1 LAATVLIA
9 SSFLAGCATPY
20 QQSNN
25 SQNYPQPSSQG
36 YNNNQGYNN
45 QQGYNTQYGVIDS
58 IQVSRASNSGGIGAG
73 SIVGGLVGGLLGNQV
88 GGGTGRA
95 VATAAGVVGGAV
107 VGNQVEQNRS
117 AGREVY
123 QVNVR
128 LDSGQYESITLDNVN
143 DLRVGNRVRIENGRV
158 YRY

>member
-1 LAATVLIA
+1 M
-9 SSFLAGCATPY
+9 
-20 QQSNN
+20 
-25 SQNYPQPSSQG
+25 
-36 YNNNQGYNN
+36 
-45 QQGYNTQYGVIDS
+45 
-58 IQVSRASNSGGIGAG
+58 
-73 SIVGGLVGGLLGNQV
+73 LGNQV

-128 LDSGQYESITLDNVN
+128 LDNGQYESITLDNVN
-143 DLRVGNRVRIENGRV
+143 DLRVGNRVRVENGRV

>member
-1 LAATVLIA
+1 MKTTTTLAVTALFA
-9 SSFLAGCATPY
+9 SSLLAGCATPY

-25 SQNYPQPSSQG
+25 SQSYPQSSS
-36 YNNNQGYNN
+36 QGYNN
-45 QQGYNTQYGVIDS
+45 QQGYSTQYGVIDS
-58 IQVSRASNSGGIGAG
+58 IQVSRAANSGGPGAG
-73 SIVGGLVGGLLGNQV
+73 AVIGGLVGGLLGNQV

-128 LDSGQYESITLDNVN
+128 LDNGQYEAITQDNVN
-143 DLRVGNRVRIENGRV
+143 DLRVGNRVRVENGRV

>member
-1 LAATVLIA
+1 MKTTITLAATVLFA
-9 SSFLAGCATPY
+9 STMLAGCATPY

-25 SQNYPQPSSQG
+25 SQNYPQQSS
-36 YNNNQGYNN
+36 QGYNN
-45 QQGYNTQYGVIDS
+45 QQGYDTQYGVIDS
-58 IQVSRASNSGGIGAG
+58 IQVSRAANSSGIGAG
-73 SIVGGLVGGLLGNQV
+73 AVVGGLVGGLLGNQV

-123 QVNVR
+123 QVNIR
-128 LDSGQYESITLDNVN
+128 LDSGRYETITQDNVN
-143 DLRVGNRVRIENGRV
+143 DLRVGNRVRVENGRV